1 MNAKD
6 YLNWSRFMWWNYKL
20 FAIQL
25 SYLADTNH
33 VKRILDLGCGNGL
46 LLDELEIFFPNR
58 LIIGLDL
65 SKDML
70 TVRGHSNQVLIGMS
84 EHSPFKSNSFDLITS
99 TYSLHE
105 FDIKKALKEVH
116 RLLRDAG
123 IFAFK
128 EINCNAPKWALSYLR
143 TILTLFF
150 DQETVKNHIEL
161 YSSFISLKILK
172 QSLKESGFNILDI
185 RETVF
190 DFTIVSMKK

>member
-1 MNAKD
+1 MNAKG
-6 YLNWSRFMWWNYKL
+6 YLNWSKFMWWNYKL

-105 FDIKKALKEVH
+105 FDIKKSPQ
-116 RLLRDAG
+116 G
-123 IFAFK
+123 STQTFK
-128 EINCNAPKWALSYLR
+128 RRW
-143 TILTLFF
+143 
-150 DQETVKNHIEL
+150 
-161 YSSFISLKILK
+161 
-172 QSLKESGFNILDI
+172 NICI
-185 RETVF
+185 
-190 DFTIVSMKK
+190 